1 MLAMGSCSQKTFDNK
16 EELMAYVVDPENG
29 YTQQKTVNGVN
40 FSLAYRPTDMLV
52 QQELSEHVEKS
63 ELDSL
68 RKKYGEYMYFNLS
81 LSKNNKEVLNGLVS
95 NRNGFEV
102 MVNQLA
108 FGMGE
113 KVHLISQTR
122 DTISLADYIYPRLYG
137 MSGSTNIL
145 FVYPR
150 DKKIIGKEFFYFTIE
165 DLGLETGEVGFK
177 IPTKSVKNEPKLNLI
192 Q

>member
-1 MLAMGSCSQKTFDNK
+1 MLAIGSCSQKTFDNK

-52 QQELSEHVEKS
+52 QQELSEHAEKS

-150 DKKIIGKEFFYFTIE
+150 DKKIIGKEFFYLTIE